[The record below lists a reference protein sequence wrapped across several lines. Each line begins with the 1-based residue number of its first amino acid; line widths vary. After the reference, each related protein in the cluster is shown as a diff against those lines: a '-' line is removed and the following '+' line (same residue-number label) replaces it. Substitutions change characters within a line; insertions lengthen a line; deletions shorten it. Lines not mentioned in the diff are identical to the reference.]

1 MKLVID
7 TRYTEV
13 YIQPYDMDDL
23 KQRLMGKKS
32 NSDGRGCIWLVIG
45 LIMAGICLMLAL
57 MGWEDAQVF
66 LIIGF
71 ILGIVLIRLGLY
83 KLGGR

>member
-1 MKLVID
+1 MVID

-13 YIQPYDMDDL
+13 YIQLYDMDDL
-23 KQRLMGKKS
+23 KQRLMDKKS
-32 NSDGRGCIWLVIG
+32 NSDGRGYIWLVIG
-45 LIMAGICLMLAL
+45 LIIAGICLMLAL